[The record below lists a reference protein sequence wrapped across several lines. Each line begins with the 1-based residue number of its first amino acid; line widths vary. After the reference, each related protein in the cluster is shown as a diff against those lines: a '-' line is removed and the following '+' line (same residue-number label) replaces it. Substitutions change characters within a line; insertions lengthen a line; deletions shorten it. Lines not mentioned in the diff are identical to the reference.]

1 MLIKIRADKFL
12 WCVRLFKT
20 RPLSNEACSKSKVK
34 INNNTI
40 KSSYI
45 IKVGDVITIKKKLIN
60 ITIKVKDI
68 LDKRVSAKLVEN
80 YIEDMTPESEI
91 IKLEASLKMPHN
103 YREKGSGRP
112 TKKERR
118 DMIKGLKNYFE
129 S

>member
-1 MLIKIRADKFL
+1 MLSKIRADKFL

-20 RPLSNEACSKSKVK
+20 RTLSNEACSKSKVK

-45 IKVGDVITIKKKLIN
+45 IKVGDAITIKKKLIN
-60 ITIKVKDI
+60 ITIKVRNI
-68 LDKRVSAKLVEN
+68 LDNRVSAKLVEN

-91 IKLEASLKMPHN
+91 IKFKASLKMPHN

-118 DMIKGLKNYFE
+118 DMMKGLKNYFE

>member
-20 RPLSNEACSKSKVK
+20 RVLSNEACSKSKVK

-91 IKLEASLKMPHN
+91 IKLKASLKMPHN

-118 DMIKGLKNYFE
+118 DMMKGLKNYFE

>member
-45 IKVGDVITIKKKLIN
+45 IKVGDVIRIKKNLIN

-91 IKLEASLKMPHN
+91 IKLKASLKMPHN

-118 DMIKGLKNYFE
+118 DMMKGLKNYFE

>member
-45 IKVGDVITIKKKLIN
+45 IKVGNVITIKKKLICV
-60 ITIKVKDI
+60 TIKVKNI

-91 IKLEASLKMPHN
+91 IKLEAALKMPHN

-118 DMIKGLKNYFE
+118 DMMKGLKNYFE